1 MVPPCEGPRLY
12 FRLDLPDRVFLRDSG
27 FVQQGIQ
34 RDRRLLLRQIRKRFD
49 ETTAEQSAPL
59 LDQIADG
66 EKLEDLGEAII
77 DAVDKAAWLQ
87 ALRTAVG

>member
-1 MVPPCEGPRLY
+1 MPYVTSVERIGIRK
-12 FRLDLPDRVFLRDSG
+12 G
-27 FVQQGIQ
+27 IQQGIQQGIQ

-49 ETTAEQSAPL
+49 EATAEQSAPL
-59 LDQIADG
+59 LDQIVDG

-87 ALRTAVG
+87 ALRRAVG